1 MRGLVDKGLEGWRGG
16 GVGFP
21 QGGYVVRRRE
31 AGRWRG
37 RFSGFEK

>member
-1 MRGLVDKGLEGWRGG
+1 MRGLVDKGLEGWRGRISAG
-16 GVGFP
+16 W
-21 QGGYVVRRRE
+21 YVVRRRE